1 MTFSDHFNLFYTLTY
16 RVLVSVWRLEPL
28 GISLSIAVFSD
39 FFCGIVIFAEF
50 FCGIAVFRTPSMPH
64 SVSKYSKKTS
74 HKPAMDSVTL
84 SEIAEILSAK

>member
-1 MTFSDHFNLFYTLTY
+1 MTYSDNLNLFYTLTY
-16 RVLVSVWRLEPL
+16 KVLVSVWHLVSTRY
-28 GISLSIAVFSD
+28 LSIAVFSD
-39 FFCGIVIFAEF
+39 FLCGIVIFAEF
-50 FCGIAVFRTPSMPH
+50 VCGIAVFRTRSMPH